1 MRQQPGHAEPPMTT
15 WKRPRLSWSR
25 LGIGI
30 SIGLVLF
37 GAIDATLPHSARPD
51 SVAGVA
57 DDPRF
62 RGHNGRPRRRCRSRT
77 AQLYGWP
84 RSSLLPP
91 TPPIRHHP
99 EGDTVERAAVAPGLA
114 VPRRVAWPEAW
125 VAEDRR
131 TTVVLDPPGPVVAV
145 GVWPGCRGRHWSDG
159 RDHRCRPELG
169 GAAGRTDHAASH
181 RPDGPGEPLA
191 LGGRRC
197 RDRLVNT
204 DPVETVSG

>member
-1 MRQQPGHAEPPMTT
+1 MTT

-37 GAIDATLPHSARPD
+37 GAIDATLPHSSRPD
-51 SVAGVA
+51 LRGGVA

-62 RGHNGRPRRRCRSRT
+62 RGHNGLRAGDVGAGQRSPTGGRGVRRR
-77 AQLYGWP
+77 
-84 RSSLLPP
+84 PP

-99 EGDTVERAAVAPGLA
+99 EGDTVERAALAPGLA

-145 GVWPGCRGRHWSDG
+145 GSGQV
-159 RDHRCRPELG
+159 
-169 GAAGRTDHAASH
+169 AVVVTGRTVVTTDAGQTSEVPLDERITLRLIGPTGTANASH
-181 RPDGPGEPLA
+181 W
-191 LGGRRC
+191 
-197 RDRLVNT
+197 VVT
-204 DPVETVSG
+204 DVGTGS

>member
-1 MRQQPGHAEPPMTT
+1 MTT

-51 SVAGVA
+51 SGVGSQTTPDSVVTTASAPAMSGQDSAALRVAEEFVIA
-57 DDPRF
+57 TDTTDPT
-62 RGHNGRPRRRCRSRT
+62 S
-77 AQLYGWP
+77 
-84 RSSLLPP
+84 
-91 TPPIRHHP
+91 P

-131 TTVVLDPPGPVVAV
+131 TTVVLDPPGPVVAAGSGQV
-145 GVWPGCRGRHWSDG
+145 AVVVT
-159 RDHRCRPELG
+159 
-169 GAAGRTDHAASH
+169 GRTVVTTDADQNSEVPLDERISLRLIDPTGPVNASH
-181 RPDGPGEPLA
+181 WVVADVGTG
-191 LGGRRC
+191 
-197 RDRLVNT
+197 
-204 DPVETVSG
+204 S